1 MNMRLHLRRTIQ
13 NGEPV
18 RLNGSVSVERSIE
31 GRTDV
36 LSASPLQAE
45 LTAYPSLD
53 GMVEVRGTLTGH
65 LDMVCSRCLEP
76 AHIDLDIPFDERFK
90 EREEGEEDLE
100 DEEDIILAD
109 EDTIELSSYLE
120 EYVTLGIPAAPLC
133 KEDCKG
139 LCQTCGTNLN
149 ETACGCDNTVI
160 DPRLAGLKDFF
171 K

>member
-1 MNMRLHLRRTIQ
+1 MRLHLRRTIQ

-18 RLNGSVSVERSIE
+18 QLSGNVPIEGTIE

-36 LSASPLQAE
+36 ISASPVLAE
-45 LTAYPSLD
+45 LTASPSLD
-53 GMVEVRGTLTGH
+53 GTVGVSGTLTGH
-65 LDMVCSRCLEP
+65 LDMVCSRCLET
-76 AHIDLDIPFDERFK
+76 AHIELELPFEERFK
-90 EREEGEEDLE
+90 QREEDEADLE
-100 DEEDIILAD
+100 DDEDMILAD
-109 EDTIELSSYLE
+109 DDVIELSPYLE
-120 EYVTLGIPAAPLC
+120 EYVTLGVPSAPLC

-149 ETACGCDNTVI
+149 ETTCSCDNTVI

>member
-1 MNMRLHLRRTIQ
+1 MRLHMRRTIQ

-18 RLNGSVSVERSIE
+18 RLDGSVPIERSIE

-36 LSASPLQAE
+36 ISAAPFHAD
-45 LTAYPSLD
+45 LTAYPTMD
-53 GMVEVRGTLTGH
+53 GLVEVRGTLSGH

-76 AHIDLDIPFDERFK
+76 AHIKLDIPFDERFK
-90 EREEGEEDLE
+90 EREEGEADLE
-100 DEEDIILAD
+100 DDEDMILASVD
-109 EDTIELSSYLE
+109 EVLLTPYLE
-120 EYVTLGIPAAPLC
+120 EYVTLGVPNSPLC
-133 KEDCKG
+133 KKDCKG

>member
-1 MNMRLHLRRTIQ
+1 MRLHLRRTIQ

-18 RLNGSVSVERSIE
+18 QLSGNVPIEGTIE

-36 LSASPLQAE
+36 ISASPVLAE
-45 LTAYPSLD
+45 LTASPSLD
-53 GMVEVRGTLTGH
+53 GTVGVSGTLTGH
-65 LDMVCSRCLEP
+65 LDMVCSRCLET
-76 AHIDLDIPFDERFK
+76 AHIELDIPFEERFK
-90 EREEGEEDLE
+90 QREEDEADLE
-100 DEEDIILAD
+100 DDEDMILAD
-109 EDTIELSSYLE
+109 DDVIELSPHLE
-120 EYVTLGIPAAPLC
+120 EYVTLGVPSAPLC

>member
-1 MNMRLHLRRTIQ
+1 MRLHLRRTIQ

-18 RLNGSVSVERSIE
+18 RLTGSVPIERSIE

-36 LSASPLQAE
+36 ISASPLEAD
-45 LTAYPSLD
+45 LTAAPSLD
-53 GMVEVRGTLTGH
+53 GTVEVRGTLSGH

-76 AHIDLDIPFDERFK
+76 AHVELRIPFEERFK
-90 EREEGEEDLE
+90 QREEGEEELE
-100 DEEDIILAD
+100 DD
-109 EDTIELSSYLE
+109 EDMLLVTEDTFELSPYLE
-120 EYVTLGIPAAPLC
+120 EHVTLGVPNAPLC

>member
-1 MNMRLHLRRTIQ
+1 MRLHLRRTIQ

-18 RLNGSVSVERSIE
+18 QLSGNVPIERTIE

-36 LSASPLQAE
+36 ISASPVLAE
-45 LTAYPSLD
+45 LTASPSLD
-53 GMVEVRGTLTGH
+53 GTVGVSGTLTGH
-65 LDMVCSRCLEP
+65 LDMVCSRCLET
-76 AHIDLDIPFDERFK
+76 AHIELDIPFEERFK
-90 EREEGEEDLE
+90 QREEDEADLE
-100 DEEDIILAD
+100 DDEDMILAD
-109 EDTIELSSYLE
+109 DDVIELSPYLE
-120 EYVTLGIPAAPLC
+120 EYLTLGMPSAPLC

-139 LCQTCGTNLN
+139 LCQTCGSNLN

>member
-1 MNMRLHLRRTIQ
+1 MRLHLRRTIQ

-18 RLNGSVSVERSIE
+18 QLSGNVPIERTIE

-36 LSASPLQAE
+36 ISASPVLVE
-45 LTAYPSLD
+45 LTASPSLD
-53 GMVEVRGTLTGH
+53 GTVGVSGTLTGH
-65 LDMVCSRCLEP
+65 LDMVCSRCLET
-76 AHIDLDIPFDERFK
+76 ARIELDIPFEERFK
-90 EREEGEEDLE
+90 QREEDEADLE
-100 DEEDIILAD
+100 DDEDMILAD
-109 EDTIELSSYLE
+109 DDVIELSPYLE
-120 EYVTLGIPAAPLC
+120 EYLTLGMPSAPLC

-139 LCQTCGTNLN
+139 LCQTCGSNLN

>member
-1 MNMRLHLRRTIQ
+1 MRLHLRRTIQ

-18 RLNGSVSVERSIE
+18 RLNGSVPIEQSIQ

-36 LSASPLQAE
+36 ISAFPVEAD
-45 LTAYPSLD
+45 LTAAPSLD
-53 GMVEVRGTLTGH
+53 GTVGVEGTIKGH

-76 AHIDLDIPFDERFK
+76 AHIGLNIHFEERFK
-90 EREEGEEDLE
+90 KREENEADLE
-100 DEEDIILAD
+100 DDEDMILAD
-109 EDTIELSSYLE
+109 DDVFELTPYLE
-120 EYVTLGIPAAPLC
+120 EYVTLGVPNAPLC

>member
-1 MNMRLHLRRTIQ
+1 MRLHLRRTIQ

-18 RLNGSVSVERSIE
+18 QLSGNVPIERTLE

-36 LSASPLQAE
+36 ISASPVLAE
-45 LTAYPSLD
+45 LTASPSLD
-53 GMVEVRGTLTGH
+53 GTVGVSGTLTGH
-65 LDMVCSRCLEP
+65 LDMVCSRCLET
-76 AHIDLDIPFDERFK
+76 AHIELDIPFEERFK
-90 EREEGEEDLE
+90 QREEDEADLE
-100 DEEDIILAD
+100 DDEDMILAD
-109 EDTIELSSYLE
+109 DDVIELSPYLE
-120 EYVTLGIPAAPLC
+120 EYLTLGVPSVPLC

-139 LCQTCGTNLN
+139 LCQTCGSNLN

>member
-1 MNMRLHLRRTIQ
+1 MRLHLRRTIQ

-18 RLNGSVSVERSIE
+18 QLSGNVPIERTIE

-36 LSASPLQAE
+36 ISASPVLAE
-45 LTAYPSLD
+45 LTASPSLD
-53 GMVEVRGTLTGH
+53 GTVGVSGTLTGH
-65 LDMVCSRCLEP
+65 LDMVCSRCLEM
-76 AHIDLDIPFDERFK
+76 AHIELDIPFEERFK
-90 EREEGEEDLE
+90 QREEDEADLE
-100 DEEDIILAD
+100 DDEDMILAD
-109 EDTIELSSYLE
+109 DDVIELSPYLE
-120 EYVTLGIPAAPLC
+120 EYLTLGMPSAPLC

-139 LCQTCGTNLN
+139 LCQTCGSNLN